1 MAYSYIEYTSN
12 SSANSGKDYTYSFSA
27 VAHDTDNIKVS
38 LGGTNLSTSQY
49 SVVSGTVTLSAVPGA
64 GSSPLNAA
72 LSSSNILRIYRETNR
87 TAAEVVFSANS
98 VIQDEDL
105 NTSTDQARFLALE
118 AIDRTNE
125 SIAIDPSDTTQYN
138 IEVDGVDKRI
148 SGVATPTGDDD
159 AVNKAYS
166 DANVTITNDYKLT
179 TISYATRV
187 DGNAQTYSGGSGS
200 DTSDESAKN
209 WAVGV
214 DSTHAPADGSA
225 KEWAIGGQGVEANEV
240 TSGNYSAR
248 KYASNAA
255 SSASSASTSATNAAA
270 SEVAAKNSA
279 ASVSSVYDNFSDTYL
294 GKMADGASAT
304 AADTTGTWAK
314 NASVI
319 TVASA
324 SNIIVG
330 QEVTGSGIP
339 TDANVI
345 KVDGTSITISENMAA
360 AGSSVDLDFRGQ
372 GVYGAFNGSK
382 DGPSTDND
390 GNALATGMLYFN
402 TTDNEM
408 RIYDG
413 GNWIAASAA
422 GSASLLEYKFV
433 TTSGQVSSKTYSGSA
448 DVGGTLSYTTSN
460 IIVFLN
466 GVQLKDTTDY
476 TASNGTSIVL
486 VAAPA
491 LNDELNV
498 IAFKSFTVSDTVSA
512 SSGGTFSG
520 NVSFGDNNITNVGSI
535 ALDSISADGSSI
547 TISNDTTLAS
557 GVDIETST
565 TGKIK
570 QKGAFMQ
577 SSTHQALTLGY

>member
-200 DTSDESAKN
+200 DTSDASAKN

-304 AADTTGTWAK
+304 DADTTGTWAK

>member
-159 AVNKAYS
+159 GVNKAYS

-304 AADTTGTWAK
+304 DADTTGTWAK